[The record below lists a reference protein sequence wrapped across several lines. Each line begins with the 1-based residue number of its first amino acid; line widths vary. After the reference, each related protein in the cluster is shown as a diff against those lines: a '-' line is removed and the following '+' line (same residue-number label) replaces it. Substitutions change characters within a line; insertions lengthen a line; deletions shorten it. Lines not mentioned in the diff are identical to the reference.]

1 MIYIKEPRKGQKVT
15 INHPLGQNTYLID
28 DKIKTI
34 DDCMLEF
41 KKWLGLKTLILLD
54 VYVQVS

>member
-15 INHPLGQNTYLID
+15 IYHPLGQSTYLID
-28 DKIKTI
+28 DKIKSI
-34 DDCMLEF
+34 DDCMMQF
-41 KKWLGLKTLILLD
+41 KKWLCLKTLHLSD

>member
-41 KKWLGLKTLILLD
+41 KKWLGLKTLRLLD

>member
-15 INHPLGQNTYLID
+15 INHPLGQSTYLID
-28 DKIKTI
+28 DKVKSI
-34 DDCMLEF
+34 DDCMMHF
-41 KKWLGLKTLILLD
+41 KKWLGLNTLNLSD

>member
-15 INHPLGQNTYLID
+15 ITHPLGQNTYLID
-28 DKIKTI
+28 DKIKSI
-34 DDCMLEF
+34 DDCMMEF
-41 KKWLGLKTLILLD
+41 KKWLGLKTLRLLD